1 MVFRALR
8 YLYAYCLR
16 FYAAMEPRRD
26 CSCVSQ
32 SFSNR
37 PLVACRN
44 MAAVHR
50 RKRYFGRVLFKQK
63 ISRYRPCVFVRGL
76 HDRRQYH
83 AFGFALFYNVVYL
96 TKVLASEV
104 QFLAFFDTMAF
115 MQTKITLISDPK
127 VIELPVKE
135 NGENLVDLQ
144 NITSLF
150 VDLSREN
157 VQKKSPNISF
167 VRESVAKMLINA
179 QEKLPEGYKLMIK
192 EGHRDIETQR
202 EIFDEYKNFL
212 KKEFPNLSAVELY
225 NKASI
230 YIAPP
235 EIIPPHSTGGAI
247 DLTLMTDKGEEI
259 DMGTQFN
266 ADPEESDFSNYTEAP
281 ISEIFRERRLILQNA
296 MESVGFVNY
305 PTEWWHWS
313 YGDRYWAFVKD
324 KPFALYNS
332 VNPHTKKR

>member
-1 MVFRALR
+1 
-8 YLYAYCLR
+8 
-16 FYAAMEPRRD
+16 
-26 CSCVSQ
+26 
-32 SFSNR
+32 
-37 PLVACRN
+37 
-44 MAAVHR
+44 
-50 RKRYFGRVLFKQK
+50 
-63 ISRYRPCVFVRGL
+63 
-76 HDRRQYH
+76 
-83 AFGFALFYNVVYL
+83 
-96 TKVLASEV
+96 
-104 QFLAFFDTMAF
+104 MAF